1 MNVFLGHTTG
11 GVIQSRQ
18 YSASIVNGTWLL
30 MAAILIFAYKST
42 VTTYLTT
49 QKLEPMPRTFAEL
62 ADRPDL
68 QMMTM
73 AKTKLVDSFLVSIIG
88 IYEYTW
94 IIKCVNECIDFFL

>member
-1 MNVFLGHTTG
+1 MNVFLGQTTG

-42 VTTYLTT
+42 LMTYLTT
-49 QKLEPMPRTFAEL
+49 QKLEPMPSTFEEL

-68 QMMTM
+68 QLLIM
-73 AKTKLVDSFLVSIIG
+73 AKTKFVDTFLVSIIG

-94 IIKCVNECIDFFL
+94 IIKCVNVCIDFFL